1 MNERTMKLLSTDPME
16 LFFNDF
22 SSRTGEQAAKNWQP
36 ATDIWETPENFML
49 RAELPGFKR
58 EEISLEVKENLL
70 TIGGERKEEFDQE
83 QVHCF
88 RRESFRGSFQR
99 AYLLPN
105 NIDTSRI
112 KATMEKGVL
121 EITLPKSERAK
132 AKRIE
137 IGD

>member
-1 MNERTMKLLSTDPME
+1 MTQDWTYLTSLYGQWTPQRLYGSER
-16 LFFNDF
+16 
-22 SSRTGEQAAKNWQP
+22 
-36 ATDIWETPENFML
+36 
-49 RAELPGFKR
+49 
-58 EEISLEVKENLL
+58 L

>member
-36 ATDIWETPENFML
+36 ATAIWETPENFML
-49 RAELPGFKR
+49 RAELPNYKKKKN
-58 EEISLEVKENLL
+58 SLEVKENLL

-88 RRESFRGSFQR
+88 RRYSFRCFF
-99 AYLLPN
+99 LLFFFLPN
-105 NIDTSRI
+105 NKDTSRI